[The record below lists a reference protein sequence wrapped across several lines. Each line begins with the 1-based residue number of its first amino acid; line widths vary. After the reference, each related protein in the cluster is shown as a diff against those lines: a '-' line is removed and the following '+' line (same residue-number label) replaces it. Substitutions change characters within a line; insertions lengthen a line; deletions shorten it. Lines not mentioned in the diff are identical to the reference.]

1 MGAQVIMAVRH
12 DMLHKVT
19 SDVTAALGRMASRN
33 DETPRHFEP
42 VATDAGSYI
51 ELGDG
56 RAKQGILCSHH
67 HDMDGDATLLVNGSF
82 LCSMPQL
89 IGLDCS
95 KLNSFADV
103 TRFVAGRIRQRR
115 YPFSNARVKHTLTA
129 GSPSPLLN
137 PSSNMISLFS
147 YYTDSWDW
155 SGARQEKEDTL
166 ADLLKFCRTGVANP
180 RTFGF
185 YDREYGYHGNRLR
198 PLATFPDHLLA
209 LVSLHLGQVEI
220 GLLPARVMTL
230 EYETLGIELDQ
241 RRPMNGMAINA
252 YVFKTL
258 LQSQGQDFQRLP
270 MPGQKPSALDYC

>member
-19 SDVTAALGRMASRN
+19 SDITSALGRMASRN
-33 DETPRHFEP
+33 DEIPRHFEP

-56 RAKQGILCSHH
+56 RTKQGILCSHH
-67 HDMDGDATLLVNGSF
+67 HDMDGHATLLVNGSF

-89 IGLDCS
+89 VGLDYS

-129 GSPSPLLN
+129 SPPSPLLN

-155 SGARQEKEDTL
+155 SGARQEKEETL
-166 ADLLKFCRTGVANP
+166 ADLLKFCRTGIAQP

-185 YDREYGYHGNRLR
+185 YDREHGYYGNRLR
-198 PLATFPDHLLA
+198 HLTTFPDHLLA
-209 LVSLHLGQVEI
+209 LVSLRLGQVEI
-220 GLLPARVMTL
+220 GLLPAREMTL
-230 EYETLGIELDQ
+230 EYEVLGIDLAQ
-241 RRPMNGMAINA
+241 RSGNGMAINA

-258 LQSQGQDFQRLP
+258 MQSQGHDFQRLP
-270 MPGQKPSALDYC
+270 MLGQKPSSFDYC